1 MSYPQHLEELKQK
14 IALFEQSIG
23 VQNELLFRDIAESNF
38 DTTRAA
44 KFQQD
49 NQLVVLTLLVFGVKK
64 KHIFCKDTT
73 VAEIRKSLR
82 FDYDYD
88 DVGLCDPA
96 SNPIDD
102 ACTAIGISELEYIQ
116 WND

>member
-1 MSYPQHLEELKQK
+1 M
-14 IALFEQSIG
+14 LFK
-23 VQNELLFRDIAESNF
+23 DIVESNF
-38 DTTRAA
+38 DTTRVA

-64 KHIFCKDTT
+64 KHVFCKDTT

-88 DVGLCDPA
+88 YDDVVLCDPA

-102 ACTAIGISELEYIQ
+102 ACAAIEISDLEYIQ
-116 WND
+116 WNE

>member
-14 IALFEQSIG
+14 IALFEQSIYE
-23 VQNELLFRDIAESNF
+23 QNDLLLGDIAVSNF
-38 DTTRAA
+38 DITRAA

-49 NQLVVLTLLVFGVKK
+49 NQIVVLTLLVFGVKK
-64 KHIFCKDTT
+64 KHVFCKDTT

-102 ACTAIGISELEYIQ
+102 ARTAIGISELEYVQ